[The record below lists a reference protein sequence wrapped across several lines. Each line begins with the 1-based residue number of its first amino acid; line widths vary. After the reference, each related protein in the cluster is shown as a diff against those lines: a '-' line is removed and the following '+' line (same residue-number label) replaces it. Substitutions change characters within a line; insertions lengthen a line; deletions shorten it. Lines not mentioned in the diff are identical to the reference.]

1 MNNLKKGAKVF
12 MAFAAGSESKESN
25 RKLYIGI
32 APVFV
37 TAVNPNKEILSKF
50 YESDIDEEPV
60 YLGESE
66 VGPDGNKT
74 KVPQV
79 RIDFLVVSDA
89 AKTNGIEMRTKITF
103 FVKKAFRY
111 NRDNTKVQVIDKY
124 GQTAWPTIEEAK
136 AHAIPQYENGPA
148 NLDKDY
154 RPAYIGEEELT
165 GFIKAYLNIP
175 NSSFSYK
182 DKNTGELVTKT
193 LSNLDDALARLDS
206 IDNYFKGDFKELD
219 SILKLQPKNVV
230 KACFGVR
237 TTDEN
242 KQYQAVYTQKFLKNI
257 ITDYSKL
264 DADIQGR
271 KAAGS
276 YPTTEFSIEPLHE
289 YSVESTDFSAGAMPF
304 PPANPTNGNAAPAA
318 QAGPW
323 GWVQ

>member
-1 MNNLKKGAKVF
+1 MNNLKKGAAVM

-25 RKLYIGI
+25 RKLYVGI

-37 TAVNPNKEILSKF
+37 TAVNPNKEMLSKF
-50 YESDIDEEPV
+50 YGSDVDEEPV

-66 VGPDGNKT
+66 VGPEGAKKT
-74 KVPQV
+74 VPQV

-89 AKTNGIEMRTKITF
+89 TKTNGIEMKTKITF
-103 FVKKAFRY
+103 FLKKAFRY

-136 AHAIPQYENGPA
+136 TNAIPQYENGPA

-175 NSSFSYK
+175 NPSFSYK
-182 DKNTGELVTKT
+182 NKDTGEIVVKT
-193 LSNLDDALARLDS
+193 LANLDDALARLDG
-206 IDNYFKGDFKELD
+206 IENYFKGDFKELE
-219 SILKLQPKNVV
+219 SILMLQPRNVV

-237 TTDEN
+237 TTDDN
-242 KQYQAVYTQKFLKNI
+242 KQYQAVYSQKFLKNI

-264 DADIQGR
+264 DADIESR
-271 KAAGS
+271 KNAGA
-276 YPTTEFSIEPLHE
+276 YPTTEFSVEPLHE
-289 YSVESTDFSAGAMPF
+289 YTVESTDFSASNNPF
-304 PPANPTNGNAAPAA
+304 PPASEPA
-318 QAGPW
+318 AGPW
-323 GWVQ
+323 AWAQK